1 MSYKKI
7 ARWFNNKTFSR
18 PYFDSLKRV
27 KDIPLLSQDRKQA
40 TDNHSGAE
48 RDVRDE
54 FDSDR
59 RFLETILKPYKECPT
74 ELGTMIE
81 HLLKKVDESLTVS
94 GNIELYT
101 NDTRT
106 EFHDLLLVLFH
117 RFEHILNLQVPSK
130 NSSDSGPELLPDTKY
145 SYSGP
150 EWLFSHKR
158 AVEQLRYYSYALLM
172 LAKGRAFRMHL
183 ENIEHLL
190 NDPPHTSAGVSTH
203 KHEQGQEEDFDG
215 VLPPQKLQSYIA

>member
-59 RFLETILKPYKECPT
+59 RFLETILKPYRV
-74 ELGTMIE
+74 G
-81 HLLKKVDESLTVS
+81 H
-94 GNIELYT
+94 
-101 NDTRT
+101 
-106 EFHDLLLVLFH
+106 HD
-117 RFEHILNLQVPSK
+117 
-130 NSSDSGPELLPDTKY
+130 
-145 SYSGP
+145 
-150 EWLFSHKR
+150 
-158 AVEQLRYYSYALLM
+158 
-172 LAKGRAFRMHL
+172 
-183 ENIEHLL
+183 
-190 NDPPHTSAGVSTH
+190 
-203 KHEQGQEEDFDG
+203 
-215 VLPPQKLQSYIA
+215 